1 MNQRI
6 QINLKRKKKP
16 PEKFEKL
23 KVNLNKTKTL
33 AIKDIKSANK
43 LLDEDFVVLDMNNN
57 DNKENGS
64 KVLFLEPKNI
74 YGLS

>member
-1 MNQRI
+1 M
-6 QINLKRKKKP
+6 
-16 PEKFEKL
+16 
-23 KVNLNKTKTL
+23 

-64 KVLFLEPKNI
+64 KVLFLEPKKYMDYLDEQYKKI
-74 YGLS
+74 